1 MTRRQFRALSRLTF
15 ALLAIAFLESL
26 VFCIV
31 TAQKK
36 PQEKHA
42 EAEKAVQTVMREE
55 TETHFEPLVYKT
67 AAEET
72 KTEPEPMDE
81 QDEAPCGAGGYECAD
96 KDDVELVACVVYQEG
111 GGDDVCDMC
120 RRRIADIVLHRV
132 KDGRYPNTIRD
143 VLMDDDPAP
152 QWGLFSV
159 TGIIWSE
166 RASLPSEEAAVN
178 RAYDIARDVLEGH
191 NSDLTEDYIF
201 CAEFPQ
207 GEDVI
212 ECCGIYYGK

>member
-1 MTRRQFRALSRLTF
+1 MTRRQFRALSRITF
-15 ALLAIAFLESL
+15 ALLALALLESL

-31 TAQKK
+31 TAQKR
-36 PQEKHA
+36 PQEEQA
-42 EAEKAVQTVMREE
+42 EAAKAVQTVVREG
-55 TETHFEPLVYKT
+55 TETRFEPLVYKT
-67 AAEET
+67 TDEET
-72 KTEPEPMDE
+72 KTEPELAGE
-81 QDEAPCGAGGYECAD
+81 QEVGPCGAGGYECVD
-96 KDDVELVACVVYQEG
+96 KDDVERLACVIYQEG

-132 KDGRYPNTIRD
+132 KDSRYPDTIRG
-143 VLMDDDPAP
+143 VLMDDNPAP

-166 RASLPSEEAAVN
+166 RAGMPSEEAAVN

-191 NSDLTEDYIF
+191 HSDLTEDYIF